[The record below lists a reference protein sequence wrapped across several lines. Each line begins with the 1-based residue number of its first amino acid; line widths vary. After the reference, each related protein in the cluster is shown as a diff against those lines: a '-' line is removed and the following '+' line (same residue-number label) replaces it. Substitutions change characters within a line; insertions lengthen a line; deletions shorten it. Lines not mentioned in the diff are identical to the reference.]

1 MHSPAPTYEEQ
12 VRDSIVF
19 ALNEVKWKVPD
30 GRKKSVVYTK
40 LQEALLWLE
49 SDPILEGLD

>member
-1 MHSPAPTYEEQ
+1 MQNPAPTYEEQ
-12 VRDSIVF
+12 VRDSIVH

-40 LQEALLWLE
+40 LQEALIWLE